1 MRLRSNGRC
10 NRWLHPG
17 HRVITEVTPHRT
29 IRPRLLRITQRL
41 QLRTIPRRAPR
52 IIRLRA
58 VVVVGTSAAVVAD
71 RVVEAVAGKFA
82 GSSQALC
89 LER

>member
-17 HRVITEVTPHRT
+17 HRGLAEVTPHRS

-58 VVVVGTSAAVVAD
+58 VVGTSAAVVVAD